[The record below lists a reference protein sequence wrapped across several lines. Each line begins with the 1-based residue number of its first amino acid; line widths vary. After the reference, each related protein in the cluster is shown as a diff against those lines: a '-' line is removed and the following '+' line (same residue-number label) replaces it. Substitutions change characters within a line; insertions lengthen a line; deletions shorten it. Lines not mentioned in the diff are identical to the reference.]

1 MKRVAA
7 LIALAA
13 MTALSQPATAAEER
27 ILTIFGTDRCPD
39 NTICVRA
46 PESERFRIPKALR
59 APTKTPD
66 SVSWSA
72 RSRATLNEGKSGTGS
87 CSASGAGGWTGCWAE
102 EMRKIRAQA
111 KAQAQA
117 EAVPEP

>member
-1 MKRVAA
+1 MKRFAA
-7 LIALAA
+7 LIAFGAMAA
-13 MTALSQPATAAEER
+13 ALQPASAAEER
-27 ILTIFGTDRCPD
+27 ILTVFGSDRCPE

-87 CSASGAGGWTGCWAE
+87 CSAVGSGGWTGCWAE

-111 KAQAQA
+111 AAEQKA
-117 EAVPEP
+117 EVVPEP